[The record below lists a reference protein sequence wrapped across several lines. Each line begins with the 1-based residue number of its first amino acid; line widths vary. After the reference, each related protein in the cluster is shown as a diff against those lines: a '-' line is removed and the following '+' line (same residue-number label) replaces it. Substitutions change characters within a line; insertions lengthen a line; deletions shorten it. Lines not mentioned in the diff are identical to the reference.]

1 MKDEMAMPMT
11 RLILTLFPALA
22 LAACGTANQ
31 IVKVPAKLVGFAADA
46 PDPKDFVKQS
56 RPDELN
62 YIPVGTKVSREPRKM
77 TPAEFRAIEAD
88 LDAAK
93 TRNEAAGAEA
103 KVAGA
108 TPPPAPLKLPQ

>member
-1 MKDEMAMPMT
+1 MGNAMK
-11 RLILTLFPALA
+11 RLFLVLVPALA
-22 LAACGTANQ
+22 LAGCQTANQ
-31 IVKVPAKLVGFAADA
+31 IVKAPAKLVGFAADA

-62 YIPVGTKVSREPRKM
+62 YIPVGTKVTREAKKM

-88 LDAAK
+88 LDAAR

-103 KVAGA
+103 KIAGT